1 MLTSAQFQFVEGNI
15 RLTSN
20 KRGSHTELTT
30 LYMQVYTQEELNLA
44 EDIIGQITSYEMLNA
59 HDNVVAIR

>member
-1 MLTSAQFQFVEGNI
+1 M
-15 RLTSN
+15 TSN